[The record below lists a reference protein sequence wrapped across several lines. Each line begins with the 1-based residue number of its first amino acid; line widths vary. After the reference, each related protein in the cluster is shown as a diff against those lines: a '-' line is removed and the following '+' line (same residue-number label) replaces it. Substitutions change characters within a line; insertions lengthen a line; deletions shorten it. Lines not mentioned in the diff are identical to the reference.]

1 MNDLSS
7 GWFIAGII
15 LGIVVLAP
23 LVASVQNDPSQAIDI
38 GKDFGRELIDIIK
51 EFASSINLSGSE

>member
-15 LGIVVLAP
+15 LGIVVLAS

-51 EFASSINLSGSE
+51 EFAK